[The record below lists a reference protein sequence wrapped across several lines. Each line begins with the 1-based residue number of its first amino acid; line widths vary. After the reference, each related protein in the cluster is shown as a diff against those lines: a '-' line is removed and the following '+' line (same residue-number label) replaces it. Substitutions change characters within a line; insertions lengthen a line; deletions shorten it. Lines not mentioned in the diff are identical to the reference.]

1 MILFL
6 AVNGITEAYAHA
18 VMSPKELA
26 SANMV
31 LLITSVFNVAVSVLL
46 QEHIGTLGLVVGN
59 CFAMSI
65 RIAYTLCYVRFVRFA
80 GTSEAFLPALVPRK
94 RLLLLMCA
102 TCAITIVTS
111 KIHTRFI

>member
-31 LLITSVFNVAVSVLL
+31 LLVS
-46 QEHIGTLGLVVGN
+46 
-59 CFAMSI
+59 
-65 RIAYTLCYVRFVRFA
+65 
-80 GTSEAFLPALVPRK
+80 
-94 RLLLLMCA
+94 
-102 TCAITIVTS
+102 
-111 KIHTRFI
+111 